1 MWALPRGGAH
11 KCQRQPAPIITAP
24 VRNLL
29 VVPSGDRAELS
40 AIENDDDVNDE
51 GEEKD
56 EVDGDGREPHQN
68 VESVEE
74 LNDCKKYRGREG
86 STSSVQFTGGQSEDR
101 PVYSRGLIYISAICT
116 YVAQS
121 TSQQVRNR

>member
-1 MWALPRGGAH
+1 LA
-11 KCQRQPAPIITAP
+11 

-29 VVPSGDRAELS
+29 VVPSGDWAELS

-86 STSSVQFTGGQSEDR
+86 STSSVQFTGGHWQSEDH
-101 PVYSRGLIYISAICT
+101 PVYS
-116 YVAQS
+116 
-121 TSQQVRNR
+121 